1 MMGPNLSVN
10 VTTQSCALGWF
21 PPAYGIPSARYRQ
34 C

>member
-10 VTTQSCALGWF
+10 VTAQSCALGSLR
-21 PPAYGIPSARYRQ
+21 AYGIPFACYRQ